1 MPVKVKV
8 KGDSGDTTAVIN
20 REQIDEER
28 VEIRLQILECER
40 PSMVNKV
47 IFQECEIVMD
57 IMQFFTLVFASSEL
71 FLSEVETLDMD
82 SSMIGDDG
90 LSALSNLF
98 LSHPISFKKL
108 SSLSLRRNNI
118 SAVGLSSLLGNLV
131 TLQEQVP
138 VSCIYLSQNIIR
150 DEGALLL
157 ANLLPSLSLLRTLHV
172 SYNQIGLQGA
182 THLSSILEQHHLCKL
197 ESLSF
202 MCNPYGL
209 EGTKR
214 LLTSLAKNRKMKA
227 LILGNTPPFCDYYVD
242 YPNDIPLDERPPWVL
257 KETETFATLLGDY
270 LQQNPLLQ
278 QIVIFGLEGEE
289 VIPCLQSGMKR
300 NTLIESITIPSTLSP
315 ITEDLSPILS
325 LLTPLNALEYIKCT
339 DGFNEIETTQPGK
352 SVETVAR
359 DVILGDCIKVL
370 RLLPLLDKVLPDL
383 YETILK
389 SLLIDG
395 FAKCDTNVLI
405 AFLVQNR
412 KMNFNDIIQQIQR
425 FSAIAYLRLAYQCI
439 EHFPTTEL

>member
-138 VSCIYLSQNIIR
+138 VSCIYLSHNIIR

-315 ITEDLSPILS
+315 IHPHSHPEV
-325 LLTPLNALEYIKCT
+325 
-339 DGFNEIETTQPGK
+339 PG
-352 SVETVAR
+352 AR
-359 DVILGDCIKVL
+359 
-370 RLLPLLDKVLPDL
+370 
-383 YETILK
+383 
-389 SLLIDG
+389 
-395 FAKCDTNVLI
+395 
-405 AFLVQNR
+405 
-412 KMNFNDIIQQIQR
+412 
-425 FSAIAYLRLAYQCI
+425 
-439 EHFPTTEL
+439 